1 MLRLAEKDARILAWD
16 GWLELGDLGVTQS
29 LTYLGGVLARVRGL
43 AFSAHDLSRFKCWW
57 SHDFKRG
64 KRKQNLHAST
74 PQSFLNVLASYLL
87 MFHRRKQAIWP
98 IPNQSPLID
107 FTFDGQR
114 NSIIFQ
120 RGNAYWNRK
129 KYCLQVNYHNF
140 ISSVWSHL
148 GICKSLAEV
157 QGPHHLW
164 FMGRRIFYLWA
175 SIINN
180 TLILLFVYIFSK
192 TLLSYLVR
200 IDSQKRNY

>member
-1 MLRLAEKDARILAWD
+1 MLRLAEKAARILAWD
-16 GWLELGDLGVTQS
+16 GWLELGDLGVTQW
-29 LTYLGGVLARVRGL
+29 LTYLGGELARVRGL
-43 AFSAHDLSRFKCWW
+43 AFSAHDLSRFKCW

-74 PQSFLNVLASYLL
+74 SQSFLNVLASYLL